1 MWGIEKEDILAKK
14 AEENIKQDE
23 NKLHMYIGP
32 TIEKVGLN
40 HGAVINGNPK
50 VLYGKIIKEIPEIEK
65 MLIPVD
71 QNISIKKRNINL
83 TATLENIYYNKIKEK
98 LLGGK

>member
-1 MWGIEKEDILAKK
+1 MAKK
-14 AEENIKQDE
+14 VEVNTKQDE
-23 NKLHMYIGP
+23 NKLQMYIGP

-50 VLYGKIIKEIPEIEK
+50 ILYEKIIKEIPEIEK
-65 MLIPVD
+65 MLILVD
-71 QNISIKKRNINL
+71 ENISIKKKNINL
-83 TATLENIYYNKIKEK
+83 TATMENIYYNKIKER